1 MMHFKEKLFRWRGLV
16 LVSAFLSVWLC
27 SACERETA
35 TEKEYRLLQ
44 EYLIEHSIDVQPTY
58 SGLYYIELREGIG
71 ADAKGGDVVRVKY
84 KGTFLDG
91 SVFDSGTFTF
101 TIGYGEVIR
110 GWDEGINYM
119 KEGGKALLI
128 VPSALAYGAAGRG
141 NIPGYSTLI
150 FEVELLNII
159 I

>member
-1 MMHFKEKLFRWRGLV
+1 MMRLKEMLFRWRGLV
-16 LVSAFLSVWLC
+16 MVYAILSVWLC

-35 TEKEYRLLQ
+35 AEKEYRLLQ
-44 EYLIEHSIDVQPTY
+44 EYLIEHSITVLPTN
-58 SGLYYIELREGIG
+58 SGLYYIEIREGVG
-71 ADAKGGDVVRVKY
+71 ADAKGGDEVRVKY

-101 TIGYGEVIR
+101 TIGFGEVIR

-128 VPSALAYGAAGRG
+128 VPSDLAYGAAGRG
-141 NIPGYSTLI
+141 NIPGYSTLV

-159 I
+159 N